1 MHGDLSS
8 EHIYGSKYN
17 SRHHQRIAR
26 TWRHFRYPG
35 IDGDEIAW
43 LLMNRP
49 SCDHYGCTVPRHP
62 ATATEASVEHDE
74 SRAGPSRHRICASD
88 AITGSTLSFR
98 SYPIASILETSSSWS
113 SSSASSSSASLYK
126 RTVDYARSLRWTKE
140 ETDEFLLAHR
150 TVVTAG
156 TASLVSTAASFPFDS
171 VKSRLQVRDYP
182 SIWACAKAVV
192 REEGFRGF
200 FRGVTIPLITISFV
214 RTSSFS
220 IYYNTKAHLHRNGV
234 LNDSS
239 RLIHTALSGA
249 AGGATSGV
257 IISCGSAPFELVK
270 VQRQLEYLIAVQK
283 GLVKKSDPNGG
294 RARTFVPQSGFQA
307 AANIYKTFGGIKGFY
322 MGFPLH
328 MARDTLGTA
337 LYFGFYD
344 SIRKLVSRHSKT
356 DSISGASLYGI
367 PGPVVSFLSGS
378 SAGILS
384 WLIVYP
390 VDLIKTKVQRDA
402 LAGNP
407 RQFTGWQ
414 VFLHM
419 IKQRPP
425 IHEERG
431 KRRILKTDTFLARF
445 LRLYRGLGVSALRS
459 FISHGLTWT
468 LIESISAKITER
480 TGHAVSYAPDARR
493 EH

>member
-1 MHGDLSS
+1 MDASS
-8 EHIYGSKYN
+8 CS
-17 SRHHQRIAR
+17 
-26 TWRHFRYPG
+26 
-35 IDGDEIAW
+35 
-43 LLMNRP
+43 
-49 SCDHYGCTVPRHP
+49 HYGCSSHTSIDHQP
-62 ATATEASVEHDE
+62 E
-74 SRAGPSRHRICASD
+74 AGPSRQRPASR
-88 AITGSTLSFR
+88 ART
-98 SYPIASILETSSSWS
+98 YPIH
-113 SSSASSSSASLYK
+113 SAHEPSPSLYK
-126 RTVDYARSLRWTKE
+126 RTTDYARSLQWTKE
-140 ETDEFLLAHR
+140 ETDAFLLANR

-192 REEGFRGF
+192 REEGVRGF

-220 IYYNTKAHLHRNGV
+220 IYYNTKAHLHKN
-234 LNDSS
+234 NIFSDSS
-239 RLIHTALSGA
+239 RLLHTALSGA
-249 AGGATSGV
+249 AGGATSGI

-283 GLVKKSDPNGG
+283 GLVKKATTAGG
-294 RARTFVPQSGFQA
+294 GRTFVPQSGFQA
-307 AANIYKTFGGIKGFY
+307 AANIYRNFGGIKGFY

-328 MARDTLGTA
+328 MARDTFGTA

-344 SIRKLVSRHSKT
+344 SIRKLVSRHSSH
-356 DSISGASLYGI
+356 DSRAGGPSLYGI

-419 IKQRPP
+419 IKERPP
-425 IHEERG
+425 IHADGEKG
-431 KRRILKTDTFLARF
+431 ILKTRDTFLARF

-459 FISHGLTWT
+459 FIS
-468 LIESISAKITER
+468 
-480 TGHAVSYAPDARR
+480 
-493 EH
+493 

>member
-1 MHGDLSS
+1 MLRDPPNPPH
-8 EHIYGSKYN
+8 
-17 SRHHQRIAR
+17 
-26 TWRHFRYPG
+26 
-35 IDGDEIAW
+35 
-43 LLMNRP
+43 
-49 SCDHYGCTVPRHP
+49 
-62 ATATEASVEHDE
+62 TAALG
-74 SRAGPSRHRICASD
+74 GPSDAFAS
-88 AITGSTLSFR
+88 AFEL
-98 SYPIASILETSSSWS
+98 
-113 SSSASSSSASLYK
+113 
-126 RTVDYARSLRWTKE
+126 DY
-140 ETDEFLLAHR
+140 R

-182 SIWACAKAVV
+182 SIWACAKSVV
-192 REEGFRGF
+192 REEGVRGF

-220 IYYNTKAHLHRNGV
+220 IYFNTKNYLHHRGYLNNRNSLV
-234 LNDSS
+234 D
-239 RLIHTALSGA
+239 TALGGM

-283 GLVKKSDPNGG
+283 GLVASAGPNGG
-294 RARTFVPQSGFQA
+294 RTFVPQSGFA
-307 AANIYKTFGGIKGFY
+307 AASNIFKNHGGPKGFY

-328 MARDTLGTA
+328 MMRDTLGTA

-344 SIRKLVSRHSKT
+344 TIRKLVSRHST
-356 DSISGASLYGI
+356 GDSRTGPQLFGL

-378 SAGILS
+378 AAGIAS

-402 LAGNP
+402 LAGNK

-419 IKQRPP
+419 IREKSAA
-425 IHEERG
+425 ERASTPG
-431 KRRILKTDTFLARF
+431 GGRDTLLLRY
-445 LRLYRGLGVSALRS
+445 LRLYRGLGVSVLRS
-459 FISHGLTWT
+459 FISHGLTWM
-468 LIESISAKITER
+468 LIETISQRISER
-480 TGHAVSYAPDARR
+480 TGRPINYTPDAKS
-493 EH
+493 EEA

>member
-1 MHGDLSS
+1 MV
-8 EHIYGSKYN
+8 GSGCN
-17 SRHHQRIAR
+17 
-26 TWRHFRYPG
+26 
-35 IDGDEIAW
+35 
-43 LLMNRP
+43 
-49 SCDHYGCTVPRHP
+49 HYGCPCRSSDTQ
-62 ATATEASVEHDE
+62 AQ
-74 SRAGPSRHRICASD
+74 AGPSRHRSSSPSPAPRH
-88 AITGSTLSFR
+88 TR
-98 SYPIASILETSSSWS
+98 SYPIHSPTEP
-113 SSSASSSSASLYK
+113 ASSTSIYKSA
-126 RTVDYARSLRWTKE
+126 TDYARSLQWTKQ
-140 ETDEFLLAHR
+140 ETDDFLLRNR
-150 TVVTAG
+150 TLVTAG

-182 SIWACAKAVV
+182 SIWACAKSVV
-192 REEGFRGF
+192 REEGVRGF

-220 IYYNTKAHLHRNGV
+220 IYYNTKAHLHRQNIFS
-234 LNDSS
+234 DSS
-239 RLIHTALSGA
+239 RLVHTALSGT
-249 AGGATSGV
+249 AGGATSGI

-283 GLVKKSDPNGG
+283 GLIKKQPTTEGAAQG
-294 RARTFVPQSGFQA
+294 RARGAVFVPQSGFQA
-307 AANIYKTFGGIKGFY
+307 AANIYRNFGGLKGFY

-328 MARDTLGTA
+328 IARDTFGTA

-344 SIRKLVSRHSKT
+344 SIRALVTRHSKN
-356 DSISGASLYGI
+356 DSSSRAPCLYGI

-384 WLIVYP
+384 WFIVYP

-407 RQFTGWQ
+407 KLFSGWQ

-419 IKQRPP
+419 IKERPP
-425 IHEERG
+425 IQADVNTKEG
-431 KRRILKTDTFLARF
+431 VGGNKRMLKTDTFLARF

-468 LIESISAKITER
+468 LIESISGKITQR
-480 TGHAVSYAPDARR
+480 TGQAVSYAPDSRK
-493 EH
+493 EN

>member
-1 MHGDLSS
+1 MDRSS
-8 EHIYGSKYN
+8 CS
-17 SRHHQRIAR
+17 
-26 TWRHFRYPG
+26 
-35 IDGDEIAW
+35 
-43 LLMNRP
+43 
-49 SCDHYGCTVPRHP
+49 HYGCVARQHL
-62 ATATEASVEHDE
+62 AEGMDSVDGGQQPL
-74 SRAGPSRHRICASD
+74 AGPSRPR
-88 AITGSTLSFR
+88 
-98 SYPIASILETSSSWS
+98 
-113 SSSASSSSASLYK
+113 SSASIPAHPRSHFVHSPLEKEPPTSSIYK
-126 RTVDYARSLRWTKE
+126 RTTDYARSLQWTKE
-140 ETDEFLLAHR
+140 ETDEFLLANR

-182 SIWACAKAVV
+182 SIWACAKSVV

-200 FRGVTIPLITISFV
+200 FRGVTIPLVTISFV

-220 IYYNTKAHLHRNGV
+220 IYYNTKKRLHSNNIF
-234 LNDSS
+234 NDSS
-239 RLIHTALSGA
+239 RLLHTALSGA

-283 GLVKKSDPNGG
+283 GLVKKSTSGG
-294 RARTFVPQSGFQA
+294 ADGRTFVPQSGFQA
-307 AANIYKTFGGIKGFY
+307 AANIYRNFGGIKGFY
-322 MGFPLH
+322 LGFPLH
-328 MARDTLGTA
+328 MARDTFGTA

-344 SIRKLVSRHSKT
+344 SIRKLVSRHSTT
-356 DSISGASLYGI
+356 DSISGPSPYGI

-419 IKQRPP
+419 IKERPP
-425 IHEERG
+425 MQQPGREQG
-431 KRRILKTDTFLARF
+431 VGKTDTLLARF

-468 LIESISAKITER
+468 LIETISGKITER
-480 TGHAVSYAPDARR
+480 TGQSISYALDARR
-493 EH
+493 QD

>member
-1 MHGDLSS
+1 MQ
-8 EHIYGSKYN
+8 E
-17 SRHHQRIAR
+17 
-26 TWRHFRYPG
+26 
-35 IDGDEIAW
+35 
-43 LLMNRP
+43 
-49 SCDHYGCTVPRHP
+49 
-62 ATATEASVEHDE
+62 
-74 SRAGPSRHRICASD
+74 
-88 AITGSTLSFR
+88 
-98 SYPIASILETSSSWS
+98 S
-113 SSSASSSSASLYK
+113 SSSSSSSSSSVYK
-126 RTVDYARSLRWTKE
+126 RTTDYARSLQWTKE
-140 ETDEFLLAHR
+140 ETDDFLLKNR

-192 REEGFRGF
+192 REEGVRGF

-220 IYYNTKAHLHRNGV
+220 IYYNTKAHLHKANV
-234 LNDSS
+234 FNDSS
-239 RLIHTALSGA
+239 RLLHTALSGA
-249 AGGATSGV
+249 VGGATSGV

-283 GLVKKSDPNGG
+283 GLIKKSTTPNG
-294 RARTFVPQSGFQA
+294 ARTFVPQSGFQA
-307 AANIYKTFGGIKGFY
+307 AANIYTNFGGIKGFY
-322 MGFPLH
+322 TGFPLH
-328 MARDTLGTA
+328 MARDTFGTA

-344 SIRKLVSRHSKT
+344 SIRKLISRHSNT
-356 DSISGASLYGI
+356 DSRSGPSLYGI
-367 PGPVVSFLSGS
+367 PAPVVSFLSGS

-419 IKQRPP
+419 IKERPP
-425 IHEERG
+425 IQSEVSEGR
-431 KRRILKTDTFLARF
+431 KRMLKTDTFLARF

-468 LIESISAKITER
+468 LIESISGKITER
-480 TGHAVSYAPDARR
+480 TGQSISYAPDARK
-493 EH
+493 ED

>member
-1 MHGDLSS
+1 MDR
-8 EHIYGSKYN
+8 
-17 SRHHQRIAR
+17 SRC
-26 TWRHFRYPG
+26 
-35 IDGDEIAW
+35 
-43 LLMNRP
+43 N
-49 SCDHYGCTVPRHP
+49 HYGCTNGHIP
-62 ATATEASVEHDE
+62 ASSQDTAGDT
-74 SRAGPSRHRICASD
+74 SRAGPSRRAPPSPP
-88 AITGSTLSFR
+88 T
-98 SYPIASILETSSSWS
+98 YPIHSPLEPSPS
-113 SSSASSSSASLYK
+113 SSSSIADSLYARTVSYASSLQWS
-126 RTVDYARSLRWTKE
+126 KE

-182 SIWACAKAVV
+182 SIWACAKSVV

-220 IYYNTKAHLHRNGV
+220 IYYNTKSHLHRNGIF
-234 LNDSS
+234 NDSS

-283 GLVKKSDPNGG
+283 GLIKKNPIGSNS
-294 RARTFVPQSGFQA
+294 AASRTFVPQSGFQA
-307 AANIYKTFGGIKGFY
+307 AANIYKNFGGIKGFY

-328 MARDTLGTA
+328 MTRDTLGTA

-344 SIRKLVSRHSKT
+344 SIRKLVSRHSV
-356 DSISGASLYGI
+356 DSGASGPKLYGI
-367 PGPVVSFLSGS
+367 PAPVVSFLSGS

-402 LAGNP
+402 LAGNK

-414 VFLHM
+414 VLRHM

-425 IHEERG
+425 IQATGELAVG
-431 KRRILKTDTFLARF
+431 NNTDTVLKRF

-468 LIESISAKITER
+468 LIESISGKITER
-480 TGHAVSYAPDARR
+480 TGKEVSYAPDARK
-493 EH
+493 EG

>member
-1 MHGDLSS
+1 MEDKLQSS
-8 EHIYGSKYN
+8 IY
-17 SRHHQRIAR
+17 RR
-26 TWRHFRYPG
+26 T
-35 IDGDEIAW
+35 
-43 LLMNRP
+43 L
-49 SCDHYGCTVPRHP
+49 
-62 ATATEASVEHDE
+62 
-74 SRAGPSRHRICASD
+74 
-88 AITGSTLSFR
+88 
-98 SYPIASILETSSSWS
+98 
-113 SSSASSSSASLYK
+113 
-126 RTVDYARSLRWTKE
+126 DYAHSLQWTKE
-140 ETDEFLLAHR
+140 QIDEFLLANR

-200 FRGVTIPLITISFV
+200 FRGVTIPLVTISFV

-220 IYYNTKAHLHRNGV
+220 IYYNTKKHLHANNIF
-234 LNDSS
+234 NDAS
-239 RLIHTALSGA
+239 RLVHTALSGA

-283 GLVKKSDPNGG
+283 GLVKKSTANGAG
-294 RARTFVPQSGFQA
+294 GRTFVPQSGFQA
-307 AANIYKTFGGIKGFY
+307 AANIYRNFGGIKGFY
-322 MGFPLH
+322 LGFPLH
-328 MARDTLGTA
+328 MARDTFGTA

-344 SIRKLVSRHSKT
+344 SIRKLVSRHST
-356 DSISGASLYGI
+356 NDPSIGAPSLYGI

-414 VFLHM
+414 VFKHM
-419 IKQRPP
+419 IKERPP
-425 IHEERG
+425 IQQPG
-431 KRRILKTDTFLARF
+431 KRTGMLKTDTGLARF

-459 FISHGLTWT
+459 FIS
-468 LIESISAKITER
+468 
-480 TGHAVSYAPDARR
+480 
-493 EH
+493 

>member
-1 MHGDLSS
+1 MDASS
-8 EHIYGSKYN
+8 CS
-17 SRHHQRIAR
+17 
-26 TWRHFRYPG
+26 
-35 IDGDEIAW
+35 
-43 LLMNRP
+43 
-49 SCDHYGCTVPRHP
+49 HYGCSPSIDSQQ
-62 ATATEASVEHDE
+62 AQ
-74 SRAGPSRHRICASD
+74 AGPSRHRP
-88 AITGSTLSFR
+88 R
-98 SYPIASILETSSSWS
+98 QYPIHSSQEPS
-113 SSSASSSSASLYK
+113 SSSSSSPSLYK
-126 RTVDYARSLRWTKE
+126 RTTDYARSLQWTKE

-192 REEGFRGF
+192 REEGVQGF

-220 IYYNTKAHLHRNGV
+220 IYYNTKAYLHKHGIF
-234 LNDSS
+234 NDSS
-239 RLIHTALSGA
+239 RLMHTALSGA
-249 AGGATSGV
+249 AGGATSGI

-283 GLVKKSDPNGG
+283 GLVKKTTAAGG
-294 RARTFVPQSGFQA
+294 GRTFVPQSGFQA
-307 AANIYKTFGGIKGFY
+307 AANIYRNFGGIKGFY

-328 MARDTLGTA
+328 MLRDTLGTA

-344 SIRKLVSRHSKT
+344 SIRKLVSRHSKN
-356 DSISGASLYGI
+356 DSRSGPSFYGI

-378 SAGILS
+378 CAGILS

-419 IKQRPP
+419 IKERPP
-425 IHEERG
+425 IQAEG
-431 KRRILKTDTFLARF
+431 QKQGILKTDTFPARF

-468 LIESISAKITER
+468 LIESISGKITER
-480 TGHAVSYAPDARR
+480 TGQSISYAPDARR
-493 EH
+493 ES

>member
-1 MHGDLSS
+1 MDSSSCSHHGCP
-8 EHIYGSKYN
+8 
-17 SRHHQRIAR
+17 Q
-26 TWRHFRYPG
+26 
-35 IDGDEIAW
+35 
-43 LLMNRP
+43 
-49 SCDHYGCTVPRHP
+49 HP
-62 ATATEASVEHDE
+62 VNDDQPQ
-74 SRAGPSRHRICASD
+74 AGPSRHRSSSPTVALQS
-88 AITGSTLSFR
+88 R
-98 SYPIASILETSSSWS
+98 SYNIHSPLESASSPS
-113 SSSASSSSASLYK
+113 SSSSSSPSLYK
-126 RTVDYARSLRWTKE
+126 RTSDYARSLQWTKE

-192 REEGFRGF
+192 REEGVKGF

-220 IYYNTKAHLHRNGV
+220 IYYNTKSYLHRN
-234 LNDSS
+234 NIFSDNN

-283 GLVKKSDPNGG
+283 GLVKKAAPGSNGG
-294 RARTFVPQSGFQA
+294 GRTFVPQSGFQA
-307 AANIYKTFGGIKGFY
+307 AANIYKNFGGIKGFY

-328 MARDTLGTA
+328 MARDTFGTA

-344 SIRKLVSRHSKT
+344 SIRKLVSRHST
-356 DSISGASLYGI
+356 SDSRSGPSLYGI
-367 PGPVVSFLSGS
+367 PAPVVSFLSGS

-419 IKQRPP
+419 IKERPP
-425 IHEERG
+425 IAAEESEGG
-431 KRRILKTDTFLARF
+431 KKRMLKTDTFLARF

-459 FISHGLTWT
+459 FIS
-468 LIESISAKITER
+468 
-480 TGHAVSYAPDARR
+480 
-493 EH
+493 

>member
-1 MHGDLSS
+1 MALVMEPPNSS
-8 EHIYGSKYN
+8 LFGC
-17 SRHHQRIAR
+17 
-26 TWRHFRYPG
+26 
-35 IDGDEIAW
+35 
-43 LLMNRP
+43 P
-49 SCDHYGCTVPRHP
+49 SHSC
-62 ATATEASVEHDE
+62 AE
-74 SRAGPSRHRICASD
+74 AGPSRHR
-88 AITGSTLSFR
+88 
-98 SYPIASILETSSSWS
+98 SYPVHSPSEPSEPSSP
-113 SSSASSSSASLYK
+113 SLYA
-126 RTVDYARSLRWTKE
+126 RTAAYARSLQWTKE
-140 ETDEFLLAHR
+140 DTDTFLLAHR

-156 TASLVSTAASFPFDS
+156 TASLFSTAASFPFDS

-192 REEGFRGF
+192 REEGIRGF

-220 IYYNTKAHLHRNGV
+220 IYYNTKGALHRN
-234 LNDSS
+234 NIFSDSN
-239 RLIHTALSGA
+239 RLLHTALSGA

-283 GLVKKSDPNGG
+283 GLVKKSNTAGVGG
-294 RARTFVPQSGFQA
+294 RTFVPQSGFQA
-307 AANIYKTFGGIKGFY
+307 AANIYRNFGGLKGFY

-328 MARDTLGTA
+328 MARDTFGTA

-344 SIRKLVSRHSKT
+344 SIRKLVSRHSQT
-356 DSISGASLYGI
+356 DSRSTPSFYGI
-367 PGPVVSFLSGS
+367 PGPIVSFLSGS

-402 LAGNP
+402 LAGTP
-407 RQFTGWQ
+407 RQFTGWE

-419 IKQRPP
+419 IKERAP
-425 IHEERG
+425 IQQDDVAG
-431 KRRILKTDTFLARF
+431 KKGIIKTDTVLARF

-459 FISHGLTWT
+459 FIS
-468 LIESISAKITER
+468 
-480 TGHAVSYAPDARR
+480 
-493 EH
+493 

>member
-1 MHGDLSS
+1 MDTHGCS
-8 EHIYGSKYN
+8 
-17 SRHHQRIAR
+17 
-26 TWRHFRYPG
+26 
-35 IDGDEIAW
+35 
-43 LLMNRP
+43 
-49 SCDHYGCTVPRHP
+49 HYGCPCHSIAHQSVP
-62 ATATEASVEHDE
+62 
-74 SRAGPSRHRICASD
+74 GPSRHQP
-88 AITGSTLSFR
+88 L
-98 SYPIASILETSSSWS
+98 TSPTSPTSQHARYTIHS
-113 SSSASSSSASLYK
+113 PSEREPTS
-126 RTVDYARSLRWTKE
+126 VYARTIDWARSQQWTKE
-140 ETDEFLLAHR
+140 EVDDFLLTNR

-220 IYYNTKAHLHRNGV
+220 IYYNTKAYLHRQGIF
-234 LNDSS
+234 DSP
-239 RLIHTALSGA
+239 RLLHTALSGA
-249 AGGATSGV
+249 AGGATSGI

-283 GLVKKSDPNGG
+283 GLVKKAPQGG
-294 RARTFVPQSGFQA
+294 SGGRTFVPQSGFQA
-307 AANIYKTFGGIKGFY
+307 AANIYRNFGGIKGFY

-328 MARDTLGTA
+328 MARDTFGTA

-344 SIRKLVSRHSKT
+344 TIRSLVSRHSKT
-356 DSISGASLYGI
+356 EPGRASPSLYGI

-402 LAGNP
+402 LAGTP
-407 RQFTGWQ
+407 RQYTGWQ

-419 IKQRPP
+419 IKERPP
-425 IHEERG
+425 IPHAQGRG
-431 KRRILKTDTFLARF
+431 VLKTDTFLARF

-459 FISHGLTWT
+459 FIS
-468 LIESISAKITER
+468 
-480 TGHAVSYAPDARR
+480 
-493 EH
+493 

>member
-1 MHGDLSS
+1 MDRSS
-8 EHIYGSKYN
+8 CS
-17 SRHHQRIAR
+17 
-26 TWRHFRYPG
+26 
-35 IDGDEIAW
+35 
-43 LLMNRP
+43 
-49 SCDHYGCTVPRHP
+49 HYGCVARQHLHEVSELGVVGQQPL
-62 ATATEASVEHDE
+62 
-74 SRAGPSRHRICASD
+74 AGPSRPRSPASSP
-88 AITGSTLSFR
+88 AHAR
-98 SYPIASILETSSSWS
+98 SHPVHSPLEVSSGS
-113 SSSASSSSASLYK
+113 SSSIYK
-126 RTVDYARSLRWTKE
+126 RTADYARSLQWTKE
-140 ETDEFLLAHR
+140 ETDEFLLANR

-182 SIWACAKAVV
+182 SIWACAKSVV
-192 REEGFRGF
+192 REEGVRGF
-200 FRGVTIPLITISFV
+200 FRGVTIPLVTISFV

-220 IYYNTKAHLHRNGV
+220 IYYNTKKRLHRNNV
-234 LNDSS
+234 FSDSS
-239 RLIHTALSGA
+239 RLLHTALSGA

-283 GLVKKSDPNGG
+283 GLVKKSTSGG
-294 RARTFVPQSGFQA
+294 AGGRTFVPQSGFQA
-307 AANIYKTFGGIKGFY
+307 AANIYRNFGGIKGFY
-322 MGFPLH
+322 LGFPLH
-328 MARDTLGTA
+328 MARDTFGTA

-344 SIRKLVSRHSKT
+344 SIRKLVSRHSTT
-356 DSISGASLYGI
+356 DGISGPSLYGI

-419 IKQRPP
+419 IKERPP
-425 IHEERG
+425 IQQHPGVRG
-431 KRRILKTDTFLARF
+431 QGMLPKTDTVLARF

-459 FISHGLTWT
+459 FIS
-468 LIESISAKITER
+468 
-480 TGHAVSYAPDARR
+480 
-493 EH
+493 

>member
-1 MHGDLSS
+1 MDASICS
-8 EHIYGSKYN
+8 Y
-17 SRHHQRIAR
+17 
-26 TWRHFRYPG
+26 
-35 IDGDEIAW
+35 
-43 LLMNRP
+43 
-49 SCDHYGCTVPRHP
+49 YGCSSSIDSQQ
-62 ATATEASVEHDE
+62 AE
-74 SRAGPSRHRICASD
+74 AGPSRHRPHQYTIHSPQEP
-88 AITGSTLSFR
+88 F
-98 SYPIASILETSSSWS
+98 PS
-113 SSSASSSSASLYK
+113 SSSSSSPSLYK
-126 RTVDYARSLRWTKE
+126 RTTDYARSLQWTKE
-140 ETDEFLLAHR
+140 ETDDFLLAHR

-192 REEGFRGF
+192 REEGVQGF

-220 IYYNTKAHLHRNGV
+220 IYYNTKAYLHNHGIF
-234 LNDSS
+234 NDSS

-249 AGGATSGV
+249 AGGATSGI

-283 GLVKKSDPNGG
+283 GLVKKATAAGG
-294 RARTFVPQSGFQA
+294 GRTFVPQSGFQA
-307 AANIYKTFGGIKGFY
+307 AANIYRNFGGIKGFY

-344 SIRKLVSRHSKT
+344 SIRKLVSRHSKN
-356 DSISGASLYGI
+356 DSRSGPSLYGI

-419 IKQRPP
+419 IKERPP
-425 IHEERG
+425 IQAEG
-431 KRRILKTDTFLARF
+431 QKQGILKTDTFLARF

-459 FISHGLTWT
+459 FIS
-468 LIESISAKITER
+468 
-480 TGHAVSYAPDARR
+480 
-493 EH
+493 